1 MQQCSYV
8 CPHSVI
14 RPFALDPEE
23 VKNAPE
29 GMKMIPMT
37 GKGNEDRKFA
47 ILPTVFD
54 CTGCGS
60 CVNVCPAKN
69 KALVM
74 KPLDS
79 QADQQKYFEYA
90 EKNVARG
97 KDTGFAPT
105 TLKGSQ
111 FKKPLLEFP
120 GACAG
125 CGESPYARLIT
136 QLFGDRM
143 YIANA
148 TGCTSIWGG
157 LAPTTPYTVND
168 DGKGPAWANSLF
180 EDNAEFGFGMV
191 TGSIQRRDGVK
202 LMA

>member
-1 MQQCSYV
+1 
-8 CPHSVI
+8 
-14 RPFALDPEE
+14 
-23 VKNAPE
+23 
-29 GMKMIPMT
+29 MKMIPMT